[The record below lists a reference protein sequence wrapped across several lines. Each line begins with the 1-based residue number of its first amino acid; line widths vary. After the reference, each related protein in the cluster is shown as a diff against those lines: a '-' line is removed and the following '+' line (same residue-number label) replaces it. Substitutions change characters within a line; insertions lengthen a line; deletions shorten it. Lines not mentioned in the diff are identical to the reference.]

1 MTSIYYL
8 RAKMI
13 WNLLLKKKDFVLQK
27 KKQLDLFIYF
37 KEINLLKA
45 NLDCK
50 KKKKK
55 KLWFYFKK
63 GFPIFS

>member
-13 WNLLLKKKDFVLQK
+13 WNLLLKKKRILYCRK

-50 KKKKK
+50 IKNKK
-55 KLWFYFKK
+55 
-63 GFPIFS
+63 